1 MNLRRIKKYK
11 NLERIFYLNFKF
23 RRVNST
29 LISSQTKIMSCE
41 LRYWSMEIG
50 LKVTKIPYDTD
61 LVNKVSQVDRFTRG
75 IGLTVR
81 RIQNDT
87 EKVNKVNQVERFTM
101 GIGLTVRRIPN
112 DADKVNTATRVK
124 GCTRGILMTKVA
136 YNRDPLFPATRVVS
150 RL

>member
-29 LISSQTKIMSCE
+29 LISGQTKIMSCE

-50 LKVTKIPYDTD
+50 LTLTQIPYDTD
-61 LVNKVSQVDRFTRG
+61 LVN
-75 IGLTVR
+75 
-81 RIQNDT
+81 
-87 EKVNKVNQVERFTM
+87 
-101 GIGLTVRRIPN
+101 
-112 DADKVNTATRVK
+112 TATRVK
-124 GCTRGILMTKVA
+124 RCTRGILMTKVA
-136 YNRDPLFPATRVVS
+136 YFRDPLFSATRVVS